1 MKKKWVVV
9 AESSRAR
16 IFAVESRA
24 SPLREVDD
32 MVNTASR
39 LNGQELVSDD
49 AGRTFDS
56 HGQGGRHAMEP
67 RTEPK
72 ETEVMQLMID
82 SRLDDLLESARRV
95 GDYNDLVLIS
105 SPGFL
110 GKLKQHLGTVTQK
123 QISQT
128 INKNLI
134 HKTESEIRNYLFH

>member
-39 LNGQELVSDD
+39 LNGHELVSDD
-49 AGRTFDS
+49 VGRTFDS

-72 ETEVMQLMID
+72 ETEVMHFAH
-82 SRLDDLLESARRV
+82 DLGERLESARRV

>member
-16 IFAVESRA
+16 IFSVESRT
-24 SPLREVDD
+24 SPLKEVDD
-32 MVNTASR
+32 LINSASR
-39 LNGQELVSDD
+39 LKGEELMSDD
-49 AGRTFDS
+49 AGRSFDS

-72 ETEVMQLMID
+72 ETEVQHFAHD
-82 SRLDDLLESARRV
+82 VGERLENARRV
-95 GDYNDLVLIS
+95 GDYNDLVIIS

-110 GKLKQHLGTVTQK
+110 GKLKQSLGGVTQK
-123 QISQT
+123 HISQT

-134 HKTESEIRNYLFH
+134 HKSEAEIRDYLFQ